1 MPGGGSTSGDVSCQQ
16 HQELSSGQDAA
27 FGEIPSVPERA
38 EQHTGLRQSLGHGE
52 RASGVQVALAGTGPG
67 TVSLRGV
74 VFSQEDAAMRGAC
87 GQQVSRCQVCANP
100 RLGTAAGKG
109 SWDMQR
115 CSEPHLDALGASGG
129 LSHSGCCFFSSFTFL
144 AF

>member
-1 MPGGGSTSGDVSCQQ
+1 MARTLPLERSLRFPKGLNSTRGCD
-16 HQELSSGQDAA
+16 
-27 FGEIPSVPERA
+27 RA
-38 EQHTGLRQSLGHGE
+38 GHGE

-67 TVSLRGV
+67 TASLRGV

-87 GQQVSRCQVCANP
+87 RQQVSRCQVCANP

-115 CSEPHLDALGASGG
+115 CSEPHLDALGALGG
-129 LSHSGCCFFSSFTFL
+129 LSHSRCCFFSSFTFL